1 MVVIKL
7 KAGLG
12 NQLFQYAFGLAMAK
26 HYNKELKFDIRL
38 FKQKKYT
45 SYKHHN
51 RIFKLNY
58 FNTHVEE
65 PTWFEY
71 LKLDKLS
78 KILNYG
84 YFNENGIIPYQ
95 EEALNQKGDV
105 IYFDGFWQS
114 TKYFKNV
121 EDQIRSDFKFKLVSQ
136 RVV

>member
-58 FNTHVEE
+58 LNTHVEE

-105 IYFDGFWQS
+105 IYFDGF
-114 TKYFKNV
+114 
-121 EDQIRSDFKFKLVSQ
+121 
-136 RVV
+136 